1 MQTEIMTS
9 PGQILETTESTYQYG
24 CSVKKNCMVIH
35 WRCRQNCVQK
45 SNRSEQNVFSSLIL
59 NLNKPQWKN
68 MSTFIVSNL
77 IENSILIMCK
87 FRIQDSVKNKEI
99 VHVNI

>member
-1 MQTEIMTS
+1 
-9 PGQILETTESTYQYG
+9 
-24 CSVKKNCMVIH
+24 
-35 WRCRQNCVQK
+35 
-45 SNRSEQNVFSSLIL
+45 
-59 NLNKPQWKN
+59 